1 MADDGLILDAI
12 QQHEV
17 RQKDTVFMTQPLG
30 GGKVVDYTWG
40 ETVDQARRMAAHLQS
55 RGLGAGDHIALLS
68 KNCAHFFMAELAIWL
83 AGGTT
88 VAIFPTEGPDTIRF
102 VLEHSDAKLLFVGKL
117 DNWDQ
122 QQAGVPPDLPCI
134 ALPLAP
140 PTRFNQWDD
149 LVARAE
155 PLAGKLARDAGDLA
169 MIIYTSGST
178 GTPKGAMISFG
189 AVSAVAKGYTDD
201 LDKTLHLDADTRG
214 RVLSYLPLAHSYER
228 AVIASPAW
236 YSGRLHIFFAE
247 SLDTFL
253 ADLNRARPNLFVSV
267 PRLWLKFQ
275 QGVLAK
281 IPEKKL
287 NFLLGLPIIGKLV
300 GRKVLTGLG
309 LDQVQL
315 AASASAPIPPEL
327 IAWYRKLG
335 LNLLEGYGMTEDFAF
350 SHHSTAQCNAPG
362 YVGIPYEGVEVRIG
376 PGSEIL
382 IKSPGQMKGYYKRP
396 DLDKESFT
404 EDGFFK
410 TGDMG
415 ERRPDG
421 LLKVTGR
428 VKELFKTAK
437 GKYVAPA
444 PIENRI
450 NEHPLVELS
459 MVSGVGQPS
468 AYGIV
473 VLAEHIRPKLTDP
486 VVRAEVQAEM
496 AALLKRVNK
505 GVADYERLQMLV
517 IAKEPWSI
525 ENGCLTPTMKIKRS
539 RIEAELQQQVDNWYR
554 EKSPVLWA

>member
-1 MADDGLILDAI
+1 MAHDKLILDFV
-12 QQHEV
+12 QQHETNQ
-17 RQKDTVFMTQPLG
+17 RDTVFMTQPLG

-40 ETVDQARRMAAHLQS
+40 ETIDQARRMAAHLQS
-55 RGLGAGDHIALLS
+55 RGLGAGSHIAILS
-68 KNCAHFFMAELAIWL
+68 KNCAHFFMAELAIWM

-102 VLEHSDAKLLFVGKL
+102 VLEHSDARLLFVGKL
-117 DNWDQ
+117 DTWEH
-122 QQAGVPPDLPCI
+122 QQAGVPADLPCI

-140 PTRFNQWDD
+140 RTSFNQWDD
-149 LVARAE
+149 ITARTE
-155 PLAGKLARDAGDLA
+155 PLAGHVTRGADDLA

-201 LDKTLHLDADTRG
+201 LAQRRGADALW

-228 AVIASPAW
+228 AVIAAPAW
-236 YSGRLHIFFAE
+236 HSGRLHIFFAE
-247 SLDTFL
+247 ALDTFV
-253 ADLNRARPNLFVSV
+253 ADLNRARPHLFLSV

-281 IPEKKL
+281 IPPKKL
-287 NFLLGLPIIGKLV
+287 NFLLGLPIIGKLI

-315 AASASAPIPPEL
+315 AASASAPIPPDL

-350 SHHSTAQCNAPG
+350 SHHSTEQLNAPG
-362 YVGIPYEGVEVRIG
+362 YVGIPYDGVEVRIG

-396 DLDKESFT
+396 DLDAESFT

-444 PIENRI
+444 PIENHI

-459 MVSGVGQPS
+459 IVSGVGQPA
-468 AYGIV
+468 AYGMV
-473 VLAEHIRPKLTDP
+473 VLADHVRPRLGDAA
-486 VVRAEVQAEM
+486 VRAEVESEM
-496 AALLKRVNK
+496 AALLQRVNAK
-505 GVADYERLQMLV
+505 VADHERLQMLV
-517 IAKEPWSI
+517 IAPEPWSI
-525 ENGCLTPTMKIKRS
+525 ENGYLTPTMKIKRS
-539 RIEAELQQQVDNWYR
+539 RIEADAAAQVDAWYR
-554 EKSPVLWA
+554 SNKPVHWA

>member
-1 MADDGLILDAI
+1 MAHDTLILERI
-12 QQHEV
+12 QDHALS
-17 RQKDTVFMTQPLG
+17 RKDTVFLTQPLG
-30 GGKVVDYTWG
+30 AGKVANYTWG

-55 RGLGAGDHIALLS
+55 RGVGAGSHIAILS

-117 DNWDQ
+117 DTWEQ
-122 QQAGVPPDLPCI
+122 QKGGVPADLPCI

-140 PTRFNQWDD
+140 ATGFEQWDD
-149 LVARAE
+149 LIARTE
-155 PLAGKLARDAGDLA
+155 PLTATVSRAADDLA
-169 MIIYTSGST
+169 MLIYTSGST
-178 GTPKGAMISFG
+178 GTPKGAMITFG
-189 AVSAVAKGYTDD
+189 AVTAVGQGYADD
-201 LDKTLHLDADTRG
+201 MGGRMGSEAVW

-228 AVIASPAW
+228 AVVAAPAW
-236 YSGRLHIFFAE
+236 QSGRLHIFFAE
-247 SLDTFL
+247 SLDTFV
-253 ADLNRARPNLFVSV
+253 ADLHRARPQIFLSV

-281 IPEKKL
+281 MPAKKL
-287 NFLLGLPIIGKLV
+287 DFLLGLPIIGKLV

-315 AASASAPIPPEL
+315 AASASAPIPPDL

-350 SHHSTAQCNAPG
+350 SHHSTEAHNAPG
-362 YVGIPYEGVEVRIG
+362 YVGIPYPGVEVRIG
-376 PGSEIL
+376 AGSEIL

-396 DLDKESFT
+396 DLDAEAFT

-415 ERRPDG
+415 ERRTDG

-473 VLAEHIRPKLTDP
+473 VLAEHIRPNLSKPT
-486 VVRAEVQAEM
+486 VRTEVEIEM
-496 AALLKRVNK
+496 AALLKRVNA
-505 GVADYERLQMLV
+505 GVADYERLQMIV

-539 RIEAELQQQVDNWYR
+539 RIEADLQGKIDNWY
-554 EKSPVLWA
+554 KTKGAVLWA

>member
-1 MADDGLILDAI
+1 MAESALILDAI
-12 QQHEV
+12 QDHEV

-30 GGKVVDYTWG
+30 AGKVRDYTWG
-40 ETVDQARRMAAHLQS
+40 ETLDQARRMAAHLQS
-55 RGLGAGDHIALLS
+55 RGLGAGDQIAILT

-102 VLEHSDAKLLFVGKL
+102 VLEHSEAKLLFVGKL
-117 DNWDQ
+117 DTWEQ
-122 QQAGVPPDLPCI
+122 QKSGVPADLPCI

-140 PTRFNQWDD
+140 PTGFNQWDD
-149 LVARAE
+149 LVARTA
-155 PLAGKLARDAGDLA
+155 PLAGKLTRAADDLA

-178 GTPKGAMISFG
+178 GTPKGAMITFG
-189 AVSAVAKGYTDD
+189 AVSAVGKGYTDD
-201 LDKTLHLDADTRG
+201 LALRMDPNARM

-228 AVIASPAW
+228 AVIAAPAW
-236 YSGRLHIFFAE
+236 HSGRTHIFFAE
-247 SLDTFL
+247 SLDTFV

-275 QGVLAK
+275 QGVLGKMPA
-281 IPEKKL
+281 KKL

-335 LNLLEGYGMTEDFAF
+335 LNLFEGYGMTEDFAF
-350 SHHSTAQCNAPG
+350 SHHSTEQFNAPG
-362 YVGIPYEGVEVRIG
+362 YVGIPYEGVQVRIG
-376 PGSEIL
+376 SGSEIL
-382 IKSPGQMKGYYKRP
+382 IKSPGQMKGYFKRP

-404 EDGFFK
+404 EDGFFR

-421 LLKVTGR
+421 LLKLTGR

-450 NEHPLVELS
+450 NEHPMVELS

-473 VLAEHIRPKLTDP
+473 VLAETIRPRLADP
-486 VVRAEVQAEM
+486 AVRAQVQAEM
-496 AALLKRVNK
+496 TALLKRVND

-525 ENGCLTPTMKIKRS
+525 DNGCLTPTMKIKRS
-539 RIEAELQQQVDNWYR
+539 RIEADLQPLVDDWYR
-554 EKSPVLWA
+554 AKAPVLWA

>member
-1 MADDGLILDAI
+1 MADQKLILDYI
-12 QQHEV
+12 QEHEIN
-17 RQKDTVFMTQPLG
+17 QKDTVFLTQPLG
-30 GGKVVDYTWG
+30 RSKVADYTWG

-55 RGLGAGDHIALLS
+55 RGLGAGDQIAILS

-88 VAIFPTEGPDTIRF
+88 VAIFPTEGPDTIKF
-102 VLEHSDAKLLFVGKL
+102 VLEHSEAKLLFVGKL
-117 DNWDQ
+117 DTWEQ
-122 QQAGVPPDLPCI
+122 QKSGVPADLPCI

-140 PTRFNQWDD
+140 PTSFNQWDD
-149 LVARAE
+149 LVARTE
-155 PLAGKLARDAGDLA
+155 PLAGKLTRGADDLA

-178 GTPKGAMISFG
+178 GTPKGAMITFG
-189 AVSAVAKGYTDD
+189 AVSAVGKGYTDD
-201 LDKTLHLDADTRG
+201 MALRMDTSIRG

-228 AVIASPAW
+228 AVIAAPAW
-236 YSGRLHIFFAE
+236 HSGQTHIFFAE
-247 SLDTFL
+247 SLDTFV
-253 ADLNRARPNLFVSV
+253 ADLNRARPNLFLSV

-275 QGVLAK
+275 QGVLTKMPA
-281 IPEKKL
+281 KKL

-309 LDQVQL
+309 LDQVVL

-335 LNLLEGYGMTEDFAF
+335 LNLFEGYGMTEDFAF
-350 SHHSTAQCNAPG
+350 SHHSTEQFNAPG
-362 YVGIPYEGVEVRIG
+362 YVGIPYDGVEVRIG
-376 PGSEIL
+376 AGNEIL

-404 EDGFFK
+404 EDGFFR

-421 LLKVTGR
+421 LLKLTGR

-450 NEHPLVELS
+450 NEHPMIELS

-473 VLAEHIRPKLTDP
+473 VLAEHIRPKLADAA
-486 VVRAEVQAEM
+486 VRAEVQTEM
-496 AALLKRVNK
+496 TALLQRVNN

-539 RIEAELQQQVDNWYR
+539 RIEAELQPLVDDWYLV
-554 EKSPVLWA
+554 KTPVVWA

>member
-1 MADDGLILDAI
+1 
-12 QQHEV
+12 
-17 RQKDTVFMTQPLG
+17 
-30 GGKVVDYTWG
+30 
-40 ETVDQARRMAAHLQS
+40 
-55 RGLGAGDHIALLS
+55 
-68 KNCAHFFMAELAIWL
+68 
-83 AGGTT
+83 
-88 VAIFPTEGPDTIRF
+88 
-102 VLEHSDAKLLFVGKL
+102 
-117 DNWDQ
+117 
-122 QQAGVPPDLPCI
+122 VPADLPCI

-140 PTRFNQWDD
+140 ATDFDQWDD
-149 LVARAE
+149 LVARTD
-155 PLAGKLARDAGDLA
+155 PLAGQITRGADELA

-201 LDKTLHLDADTRG
+201 LASRMDPNGHW

-236 YSGRLHIFFAE
+236 HSGRLHIYFAE

-253 ADLNRARPNLFVSV
+253 ADLQRARPNLFLSV

-281 IPEKKL
+281 MPAKKL
-287 NFLLGLPIIGKLV
+287 DFLLGLPIIGKLV
-300 GRKVLTGLG
+300 GRKVRTGLG
-309 LDQVQL
+309 LDQVKL

-327 IAWYRKLG
+327 IAWYRRLG
-335 LNLLEGYGMTEDFAF
+335 LNLFEGYGMTEDFAF
-350 SHHSTAQCNAPG
+350 SHHSTEQHNAPG
-362 YVGIPYEGVEVRIG
+362 YVGIPYDGVEVRIDA
-376 PGSEIL
+376 GSEIL
-382 IKSPGQMKGYYKRP
+382 VKSPGQMKGYYKRP
-396 DLDKESFT
+396 DLDAESFT
-404 EDGFFK
+404 DDGFFR

-421 LLKVTGR
+421 LLRVTGR

-473 VLAEHIRPKLTDP
+473 VLAEHIRPTLSDAA
-486 VVRAEVQAEM
+486 VRAEIESEM
-496 AALLKRVNK
+496 AALLKRVNA

-517 IAKEPWSI
+517 IAQQPWSI

-539 RIEAELQQQVDNWYR
+539 HIEAAVQDQIDAWYTS
-554 EKSPVLWA
+554 KGPVVWA